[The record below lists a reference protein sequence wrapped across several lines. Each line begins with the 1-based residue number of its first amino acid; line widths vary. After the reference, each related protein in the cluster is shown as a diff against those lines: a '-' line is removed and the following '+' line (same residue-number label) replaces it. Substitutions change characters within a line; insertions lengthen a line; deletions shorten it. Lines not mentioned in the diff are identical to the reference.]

1 MSQTVY
7 VCEKPSQAEDVA
19 KALGLV
25 RKERGHYVVKNDTAV
40 TWAIGNL
47 FELAMPDVLDPK
59 WKRWSWDALPIIPTK
74 WQDLPVTGTKPQ
86 LEHIRALLKEAKTA
100 VIATDAG
107 REGELIGR
115 KILEYAKFKGR
126 VLRLWTSSLAQAD
139 LAIAL
144 KKLQPESVTRPLYHA
159 ALARQR
165 ADYLY
170 GLTLTRAGTLGHG
183 IPREVF
189 PSGRVQTPT
198 LGLVVDRHED
208 FIAFKPRPYFEL
220 EVAVHTDTGGE
231 LMMVFAPA
239 EDDRIFS
246 KEEILRIAELLKNG
260 EGFVKLTKSARQDQA
275 PLPFSL
281 PALQQAANK
290 TYKLSAKDTLAAAQA
305 LYDAKYL
312 TYPRTDCRYL
322 ATSQKLEVPEVL
334 RAVGAV
340 DATKVAKL
348 TALGLVLRPELF
360 DDTKLTDHHAII
372 PTQEVPRFGSA
383 VQEQVYRLVAM
394 QYLRALAPP
403 HVYDVASAALQV
415 NEIPLRAEHK
425 RVTQEGWKALG

>member
-19 KALGLV
+19 KALGVV
-25 RKERGHYVVKNDTAV
+25 RKERGHYAVKGDTVV

-59 WKRWSWDALPIIPTK
+59 WRRWSWETLPILPTK
-74 WQDLPVTGTKPQ
+74 WQDLPVAGTKTQ
-86 LEHIRALLKEAKTA
+86 LEHIRSLLKDAKTA

-115 KILEYAKFKGR
+115 KILEYAKFKGLI
-126 VLRLWTSSLAQAD
+126 LRLWTSSLTQTD
-139 LAIAL
+139 LAVAL
-144 KKLQPESVTRPLYHA
+144 KKLQPESATRPLYHA

-198 LGLVVDRHED
+198 LGLIVERYAD
-208 FIAFKPRPYFEL
+208 FMAFKSKAYFEL
-220 EVAVHTDTGGE
+220 EVPVCTEAGCE
-231 LMMVFAPA
+231 LVLAFAPG
-239 EDDRIFS
+239 EDDRVFS
-246 KEEILRIAELLKNG
+246 KEDIRRMAALLKNG
-260 EGFVKLTKSARQDQA
+260 EGSVKVTLASRQDQA
-275 PLPFSL
+275 PLPYSL

-290 TYKLSAKDTLAAAQA
+290 SHKLSAKDTLAAAQA

-312 TYPRTDCRYL
+312 TYPRTDCRHL
-322 ATSQKLEVPEVL
+322 AASQKGEVPAVL
-334 RAVGAV
+334 RAVETV
-340 DATKVAKL
+340 DVPRVAKL
-348 TALGLVLRPELF
+348 ATLGTVLRPELF
-360 DDTKLTDHHAII
+360 DDAKLTDHHAII
-372 PTQEVPRFGSA
+372 PTREAPRFGS
-383 VQEQVYRLVAM
+383 VVHEQVYRLVAA
-394 QYLRALAPP
+394 QYLRALAPA
-403 HVYDVASAALQV
+403 HKYDVANASLLV
-415 NEIPLRAEHK
+415 EGVPLRAEHK
-425 RVTQEGWKALG
+425 RVTQEGWRALG